1 MNIYNNLV
9 LVALAILKSTGL
21 APAFANTNVVPR
33 RAADEEDEF
42 EEQQNDKDLPNSIDP
57 SSAIIVA
64 SPTNEHIKESSG
76 ADIGILEGDRI
87 LGKGNK
93 NGKGGKKHCKDIAMQ
108 LADAQD
114 MIEERDTKIASL
126 EKTVEQLSK
135 VIKPDAGNDLFGSS
149 YDRAPYNAK
158 QCPLPGF
165 GDQKI
170 IDICQSI
177 CQYPT
182 YPQMSNNYRE

>member
-135 VIKPDAGNDLFGSS
+135 VIKPDADTMIFLVVVTTGLHTMRNNVLCQVLVIKRLLT
-149 YDRAPYNAK
+149 YAK
-158 QCPLPGF
+158 AFVNILHIH
-165 GDQKI
+165 K
-170 IDICQSI
+170 
-177 CQYPT
+177 
-182 YPQMSNNYRE
+182 